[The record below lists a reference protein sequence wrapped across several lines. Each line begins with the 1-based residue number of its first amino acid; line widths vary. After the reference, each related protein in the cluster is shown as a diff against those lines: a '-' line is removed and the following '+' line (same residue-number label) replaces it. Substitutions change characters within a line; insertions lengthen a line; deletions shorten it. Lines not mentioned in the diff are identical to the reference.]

1 VRHGKSFKADQRDV
15 VAKVLT
21 LRGLLA
27 DRRGAAAFEFIIIAA
42 FLIFVLLLPIADVA
56 VGALRYM
63 QVKQA
68 MRDLGAF
75 VQYNPPPDLTAFSA
89 ATWKTL
95 PATVGAFTAA
105 IGTGFPTSETQI
117 NITVS
122 CGTPVNGAAAGPAC
136 TAADM
141 ANLSTPKYVWMGAH
155 VTLNPIVIK
164 TLTGGPLGYTE
175 RLQWPQ

>member
-1 VRHGKSFKADQRDV
+1 MRHGKSFIADQRGA

-27 DRRGAAAFEFIIIAA
+27 DRRGAAAFEFLIVAP
-42 FLIFVLLLPIADVA
+42 FLFALLLPIADVGVA
-56 VGALRYM
+56 ALRYM

-89 ATWKTL
+89 DTWKTL
-95 PATVGAFTAA
+95 PATVGSFTVA
-105 IGTGFPTSETQI
+105 IGTAFPTSETQI

-122 CGTPVNGAAAGPAC
+122 CGTPVNGAAGPAC
-136 TAADM
+136 TAANM
-141 ANLSTPKYVWMGAH
+141 ANLSTPKYVWIGA
-155 VTLNPIVIK
+155 VVKLNPIVIT
-164 TLTGGPLGYTE
+164 TLTGGPLVYTE

>member
-1 VRHGKSFKADQRDV
+1 VRHGNSFITDQRSA

-27 DRRGAAAFEFIIIAA
+27 DRRGVAAFEFLIVAG
-42 FLIFVLLLPIADVA
+42 FLLFVLLLPIADVGVA
-56 VGALRYM
+56 ALRYM
-63 QVKQA
+63 QTKQA

-95 PATVGAFTAA
+95 PANVGAFTVA
-105 IGTGFPTSETQI
+105 IGTGLPASETQI

-122 CGTPVNGAAAGPAC
+122 CGTPGATAGPAC
-136 TAADM
+136 TLADM
-141 ANLSTPKYVWMGAH
+141 ANLSTPKYVWMGA
-155 VTLNPIVIK
+155 VINLTPIVLPI
-164 TLTGGPLGYTE
+164 TGGPLSYTE